1 MDCARAEGEASG
13 GLLRFGC
20 AVRNTGAADGD
31 EVVMVFHV
39 AGEDVRA
46 RVRDAH
52 PAPAR
57 SLVGFERARIAA
69 GSVANLE
76 FRLGEAALALVNATG
91 GRQLY
96 AGQHALV
103 FSRGHG
109 PEVAVNVTV

>member
-1 MDCARAEGEASG
+1 MRCAAPRRVCASG
-13 GLLRFGC
+13 G
-20 AVRNTGAADGD
+20 AYDG
-31 EVVMVFHV
+31 
-39 AGEDVRA
+39 G
-46 RVRDAH
+46 
-52 PAPAR
+52 
-57 SLVGFERARIAA
+57 RARIAA

-76 FRLGEAALALVNATG
+76 FLLGEAALALVNATG